1 MTSTSAR
8 KWFWSLKRNEVTVLQ
23 IILVAIAYFLIARLA
38 LSFIALPEGGTPV
51 WPGSGLALAA
61 VLLLGYRAGI
71 GVLIGNIIVNF
82 YAVDWLP
89 DTLFMSCCFTI
100 GNTLE
105 TLFAAYLSRQFL
117 KNIGLFIQVRDAVYF
132 VVFAGL
138 ISPIFS
144 ATFGVTAILLV
155 GRISWASY
163 MEIWWTWWIG
173 DVGGILVFAPVLL
186 VFSQGFGEFRQ
197 KVQKRWMEGA
207 VFIFITL
214 LICQITFSKGY
225 PVEYML
231 LPLLVWAV
239 FRFGQWAATLLLV
252 MGSTIAIVATANGFG
267 PFVRNSLN
275 GNVNDSLILLQSFVG
290 VFSLTTLIL
299 SAVISENEQA
309 KRRLETANIQL
320 QHLDR
325 LKDEFLANTSHE
337 LRTPLNGII
346 GIADSLIDGAT
357 GELSVPTRANLA
369 MISSS
374 GRRLSNLVND
384 LLDFSKLKHKT
395 LELQLKPID
404 LRSLIEIVFALS
416 LPLVGRK
423 QLVLVNA
430 IPLNLPAVKADENRL
445 QQILHNLV
453 GNAIKFTES
462 GIIEISAKWL
472 DEDNI
477 INESPSFPQVEIT
490 ISDTG
495 IGIAEDKLERIFESF
510 EQAEG
515 STARLYGG
523 TGVGLAI
530 AKKLVE
536 LHGGQIWV
544 KSRIEEGSEFTFTLP
559 LSSEEAEK
567 PSETLPL
574 LKEFITPN
582 FNPELLKAREI
593 TSQKSSAKILIV
605 DDEPINLQV
614 LVNMLS
620 LQNYTLIQAKNG
632 IEALEI
638 LTNGFKPDLVLLDV
652 MMPKMTGYE
661 VTKKIRETWQATE
674 LPVLLLTAKNQLSD
688 LVTGFESGANDYLR
702 KPVEKDELL
711 ARIKTHLNLL
721 RLKSENLRLVA
732 ELDVTRQQQQMLL
745 PSPEELQ
752 LIEDLEIAA
761 FMEPATE
768 VGGDYYDVIQ
778 HQNGVKIGIGDVTG
792 HGLESGVL
800 MIMVQMAV
808 RTLLQSN
815 LRNPVQFLTLLN
827 LAVYGNLQRMK
838 SEKNMSLL
846 LLDYQKGQVVASGQ
860 HEDIILV
867 RSGGKVELIDTVD
880 LGFPIGLVEDIGD
893 FVAETVIE
901 LNPGDVVIVYTD
913 GITEAENV
921 EGVQY
926 GLHRLTELASQQ
938 GEQSATKIVEVI
950 LNDVRHFIGEQKVY
964 DDITLL
970 VLKQK

>member
-1 MTSTSAR
+1 MTSTSEI
-8 KWFWSLKRNEVTVLQ
+8 KVSWPFTKSETTLIQ
-23 IILVAIAYFLIARLA
+23 ILFVAGVYFFISK
-38 LSFIALPEGGTPV
+38 LSTTFITFPEGGSPV
-51 WPGSGLALAA
+51 WPGSGIALAA
-61 VLLLGYRAGI
+61 VLLQGYPMLI
-71 GVLIGNIIVNF
+71 GVFLGNLLVNF
-82 YAVDWLP
+82 YNTPWSAADLVMNFSFPL
-89 DTLFMSCCFTI
+89 

-105 TLFAAYLSRQFL
+105 TLSAAYLIRKFLVNFRLFSRV
-117 KNIGLFIQVRDAVYF
+117 KDVILFVIC
-132 VVFAGL
+132 AGL
-138 ISPIFS
+138 ISPMFS
-144 ATFGVTAILLV
+144 STFGATTILLL
-155 GRISWASY
+155 GRISWDIYPRVWLS
-163 MEIWWTWWIG
+163 WWIG
-173 DVGGILVFAPVLL
+173 DVVGILVFAPFLL
-186 VFSQGFGEFRQ
+186 VFGQGFNEFLQ
-197 KVQKRWMEGA
+197 KVEQRWMEGL
-207 VFIFITL
+207 VFGFITL
-214 LICQITFSKGY
+214 VICQMAFVKGY

-231 LPLLVWAV
+231 LPLLVWVV
-239 FRFGQWAATLLLV
+239 FRFGQWAATLLLLI
-252 MGSTIAIVATANGFG
+252 GSGIAIFATTNGSG
-267 PFVRNSLN
+267 PFIRNDLN
-275 GNVNDSLILLQSFVG
+275 ESLILLQSFVG
-290 VFSLTTLIL
+290 VFSLTTLTL
-299 SAVISENEQA
+299 SAVVCENEQA
-309 KRRLETANIQL
+309 KQRLETANIQL

-346 GIADSLIDGAT
+346 GIAESLIDGAT
-357 GELSVPTRANLA
+357 GELPITTRANLA

-395 LELQLKPID
+395 LDLQLKPID
-404 LRSLIEIVFALS
+404 LRSLVEIVFTLS
-416 LPLVGRK
+416 LPLVGNK
-423 QLVLVNA
+423 NLKLVNN
-430 IPLNLPAVKADENRL
+430 ISLDLPAVIADENRL
-445 QQILHNLV
+445 QQILHNLI
-453 GNAIKFTES
+453 GNAIKFTET
-462 GIIEISAKWL
+462 GTIEISAQRISGNDALEKFSSTSQL
-472 DEDNI
+472 
-477 INESPSFPQVEIT
+477 EIT
-490 ISDTG
+490 IFDTG

-515 STARLYGG
+515 STGRLYGG

-530 AKKLVE
+530 AKQLVE

-544 KSRIEEGSEFTFTLP
+544 KSRLGEGSKFSFTLP
-559 LSSEEAEK
+559 LSGEK
-567 PSETLPL
+567 VENFSATLPL
-574 LKEFITPN
+574 LQQFATTDL
-582 FNPELLKAREI
+582 NPQPVEHRVIA
-593 TSQKSSAKILIV
+593 SHQGSAKLLIV

-620 LQNYTLIQAKNG
+620 LQNYTVIQAKNG
-632 IEALEI
+632 IDALEI
-638 LTNGFKPDLVLLDV
+638 LHKGFKPDLVLLDV

-661 VTKKIRETWQATE
+661 VTQKIRETWQASE

-688 LVTGFESGANDYLR
+688 LVAGFESGANDYLT

-732 ELDVTRQQQQMLL
+732 ELEVTRQQQQMLL
-745 PSPEELQ
+745 PSAEELQ

-778 HQNGVKIGIGDVTG
+778 HQDGVKIGIGDVTG

-808 RTLLQSN
+808 RTLLQSDI
-815 LRNPVQFLTLLN
+815 RNPVHFLTLLN

-838 SEKNMSLL
+838 SEKNMSLM
-846 LLDYQKGQVVASGQ
+846 LLDYHQNKLVVSGQ

-867 RSGGKVELIDTVD
+867 RAGGEVELIDTVD
-880 LGFPIGLVEDIGD
+880 LGFPVGLVEDIGE
-893 FVAETVIE
+893 FVAELVIE
-901 LNPGDVVIVYTD
+901 LNPNDVAIVYTD

-926 GLHRLTELASQQ
+926 GLHRLTQLAGQQQ
-938 GEQSATKIVEVI
+938 GRSATEIVENI
-950 LNDVRHFIGEQKVY
+950 LADVREFIGEQKVY